1 MPHIDIKMYPG
12 RSEEMKNDIA
22 DGVADF
28 LSEKM
33 SMEKRYFSVSI
44 EEVKKENWKE
54 AVVDNIDP
62 ADLYVK
68 SDF

>member
-1 MPHIDIKMYPG
+1 
-12 RSEEMKNDIA
+12 MKNDIA

-62 ADLYVK
+62 ADLYVE